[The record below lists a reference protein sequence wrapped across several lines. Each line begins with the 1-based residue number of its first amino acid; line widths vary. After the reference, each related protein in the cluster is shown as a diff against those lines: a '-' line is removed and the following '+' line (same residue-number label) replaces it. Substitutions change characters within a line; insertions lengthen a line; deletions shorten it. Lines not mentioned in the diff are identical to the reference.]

1 MRKYPLFLPPGIDEK
16 TSSIKKHSHYK
27 EDIHFLPDPA
37 HMSIFKRIVLILA
50 AFLVLVLS
58 AFAWWANSAI
68 SPSKEPVP
76 FDIRP
81 GGLNYVIDQL
91 NSQGIKVNGTLFSIL
106 VRATGNAKK
115 LKAGSYDMKPGE
127 TPSDLMERLAKGLVS
142 YESITIVEGWT
153 FGQMREAMAAHSKL
167 RHDTAHLTERELIER
182 LRISW
187 EATEGLFFP
196 NTYLFTRGASDMQIY
211 RQAHEELVKR
221 LYAYWEKRDPVLPY
235 KTPYEA
241 LIMASI
247 VEKETGHPEDRAKI
261 AGVFTNRLRI
271 GMKLQT
277 DPTVIYGMG
286 DKYKGVIY
294 KSSLTTDT
302 PYNTYTRFG
311 LPPTPI
317 ALVGDAALNAT
328 FNPDKT
334 DALFFVSKA
343 DGTGKSE
350 FTTNLADH
358 NRAVDTYLRKK

>member
-1 MRKYPLFLPPGIDEK
+1 MTF
-16 TSSIKKHSHYK
+16 
-27 EDIHFLPDPA
+27 
-37 HMSIFKRIVLILA
+37 FKRI
-50 AFLVLVLS
+50 FLVVAVLFVLMMS
-58 AFAWWANSAI
+58 GFAWWANAAI
-68 SPSKEPVP
+68 SPSKEAIP

-91 NSQGIKVNGTLFSIL
+91 NSQGIEINGSLFSLL
-106 VRATGNAKK
+106 VRVTGNAKK
-115 LKAGSYDMKPGE
+115 LKAGSYEMKPGE

-153 FGQMREAMAAHSKL
+153 FKQMREAMAAHPKL
-167 RHDTAHLTERELIER
+167 KHDTDHLTERELIEQ
-182 LRISW
+182 LKITW
-187 EATEGLFFP
+187 GATEGLFFP
-196 NTYLFTRGASDMQIY
+196 STYLFMRGASDMQIY
-211 RQAHEELVKR
+211 RQAHEELMKR
-221 LYAYWEKRDPVLPY
+221 LYAYWEKRDPALPY

-241 LIMASI
+241 LVMASI
-247 VEKETGHPEDRAKI
+247 VEKETGHPEDRAHI
-261 AGVFTNRLRI
+261 AGVFTNRLKI

-328 FNPDKT
+328 FNPAKT
-334 DALFFVSKA
+334 EALYFVSRA

-358 NRAVDTYLRKK
+358 NRAVDKFLRNK

>member
-1 MRKYPLFLPPGIDEK
+1 MTF
-16 TSSIKKHSHYK
+16 
-27 EDIHFLPDPA
+27 
-37 HMSIFKRIVLILA
+37 FKRIFLVFAVLLIL
-50 AFLVLVLS
+50 VMS
-58 AFAWWANSAI
+58 GFAWWANSAI
-68 SPSKEPVP
+68 SPSKEPIP

-81 GGLNYVIDQL
+81 GGLNTVIDQL
-91 NSQGIKVNGTLFSIL
+91 NSQGIEINGSLFSLLI
-106 VRATGNAKK
+106 RITGNAKK
-115 LKAGSYDMKPGE
+115 LKAGSYEMKPGE
-127 TPSDLMERLAKGLVS
+127 TPSNLMERLAKGLVS

-153 FGQMREAMAAHSKL
+153 FKQMREAMAAHPKL
-167 RHDTAHLTERELIER
+167 RHDTAHLSEHQLIEQ
-182 LRISW
+182 LKISQG
-187 EATEGLFFP
+187 AAEGLFFP
-196 NTYLFTRGASDMQIY
+196 NTYLFTRGANDMQIY
-211 RQAHEELVKR
+211 RQAHEELMKR
-221 LYAYWEKRDPVLPY
+221 LNAYWENRDPSLPY

-247 VEKETGHPEDRAKI
+247 VEKETGHPEDRAHI
-261 AGVFTNRLRI
+261 AGVFTNRLKI

-328 FNPDKT
+328 FNPAKT
-334 DALFFVSKA
+334 EAIFFVSRA

-358 NRAVDTYLRKK
+358 NRAVDKFLRNK

>member
-1 MRKYPLFLPPGIDEK
+1 MTF
-16 TSSIKKHSHYK
+16 
-27 EDIHFLPDPA
+27 
-37 HMSIFKRIVLILA
+37 FKRIFLVFAVL
-50 AFLVLVLS
+50 LVLVMS
-58 AFAWWANSAI
+58 GFAWWANSAI
-68 SPSKEPVP
+68 SPSTEPVP

-91 NSQGIKVNGTLFSIL
+91 KSQGIEVNGTLFSLL

-115 LKAGSYDMKPGE
+115 LKAGTYEMKPGE
-127 TPSDLMERLAKGLVS
+127 TPSGLMERLSKGLVS

-153 FGQMREAMAAHSKL
+153 FRQMREAMAAHPKL
-167 RHDTAHLTERELIER
+167 KHDTAHLTERELIEQ
-182 LRISW
+182 LKITW
-187 EATEGLFFP
+187 GATEGLFFP
-196 NTYLFTRGASDMQIY
+196 NTYLFMRGASDMQIY
-211 RQAHEELVKR
+211 RQAHEELMKR
-221 LYAYWEKRDPVLPY
+221 LDAYWEKRDPALPY

-247 VEKETGHPEDRAKI
+247 VEKETGHPEDRAQI

-302 PYNTYTRFG
+302 PYNTYTRHG

-328 FNPDKT
+328 FNPAKT
-334 DALFFVSKA
+334 EAIFFVSRA

-358 NRAVDTYLRKK
+358 NKAVDKFLRNK